1 MQNKIYNVNDLIA
14 KISLLRKKNL
24 KVGLCHGLF
33 DLVHPGH
40 LYHLNEAKKL
50 CDILIVTITADK
62 FVKKNLK
69 SPLFNQ
75 NLRAFFLS
83 NLQMVDFVAIS
94 DDNSST
100 NIIKKLKPNYYFKGK
115 EYKQSDSIGNLKK
128 ELLTCKKNKVN
139 VKFIGN
145 RIFSSS
151 NLISK
156 SFYPINDK
164 SLLHNVNNL
173 TDEEKNLDKLFLKT
187 KNLKILLIGEMIF
200 DKYTFINTHG
210 LSPKSSTVSGSIK
223 ESILME
229 GGILSSR
236 KFLKQFTDKVT
247 CLSIVNENVKKDKE
261 KFQILK
267 KINKIIYSKNFP
279 TIIKERILQ
288 SEKNSEDQK
297 KLLTLNHFT
306 NRDIST
312 NDENKILNFLK
323 KNIHKFDTVMVQ
335 DFGHGLINKKIANF
349 ISKKSKFLSLNVQT
363 NSMNYGFNIIDQKF
377 IKADLFSLD
386 KKELQLF
393 SKKNDIDFSK
403 KLSELKKKMKSKIGF
418 LTIGD
423 NFTLINGHKK
433 NIKIPALE
441 TKVVDSVGAGDTFH
455 SFATLL
461 SSVTKNDFLIT
472 FLSQIAGS
480 LAVRILGNSRP
491 PSVNEIKN
499 TFNFYANR

>member
-94 DDNSST
+94 ENNSST

-210 LSPKSSTVSGSIK
+210 LSPKSSTISGSIK

-279 TIIKERILQ
+279 TITKERILQ
-288 SEKNSEDQK
+288 SEKNSDDQK

-306 NRDIST
+306 NKDIST

-377 IKADLFSLD
+377 IKTDLFSLD

-393 SKKNDIDFSK
+393 SKQNDIDFSK
-403 KLSELKKKMKSKIGF
+403 KLSDLKKKMKSKIGF

-423 NFTLINGHKK
+423 NFTLINGYKK